1 MRKGKLILPTEGWK
15 GLVTKYP
22 KTHPQVHQD
31 ALTEGSVN
39 VKVSN
44 RGALRKRE
52 GGAEFTASPLPV
64 GGSPAKVS
72 DGYEAVFTDGA
83 RYLLTQAGGQLDY
96 TSGDGSLQKV
106 MSGLSADGNLEFAT
120 YRDRVYFGNG
130 SMDPKVLDRTP
141 GYGGCTALPAT
152 VTITDY
158 TELAGASVTV
168 NGVTKT
174 EGVDWTAATSN
185 SATGGSLATA
195 LGAISGVTA
204 VNAAGVVT
212 VRANTAF
219 HIAIS
224 DTPPAGMT
232 LAALAGPRIKDMGC
246 QAPTEQ
252 LTGTPQ
258 VSGGSVPDD
267 TYYYAYTFLYYGSE
281 ESNGGGTSA
290 SITVAGG
297 GGSGS
302 VDLVVPVG
310 GYGVSARKIYRSVDQ
325 IDFTLVGTIEDN
337 TTTAF
342 TDTAAAGGA
351 AMPLDNGE
359 PRQFRYVVQHKDR
372 IWYGGISGATAD
384 VDFSEAGQANIF
396 SSFGNIVCNPE
407 DVITGLV
414 VFNDRV
420 IVFNRRSFGQ
430 ILGTTADSFYYEAFP
445 GSVGCVDNR
454 SIRIRT
460 LRGVPVLIWLSDK
473 GFYAFNGSSVEYIS
487 EAIEDLV
494 NFNIQQVRFLDGSN
508 TQDTATQFEAGD
520 ATGGI
525 DVASSPGFLTTK
537 GYQPDATTNP
547 SKDFDTDDEWEDG
560 TGSLRVTQNTT
571 YPNQLM
577 APTRRVYSYG
587 EGDLDA
593 SLNVDGSNLKLDT
606 STDFTGLESTFISG
620 FFQGPDSLTTDLV
633 SAYTFPRA
641 GTLTDVTVFG
651 NTNFANLGGGQQ
663 IRAVI
668 YRGTLGTGPTTLA
681 GLGVSNSWTSSPATQ
696 TIEATFSGSIA
707 VSAGEVLFIGGRSD
721 SFSTSALGRRQAME
735 ASSQADQTNP
745 GLYWRKNNGSWS
757 GALSSSG
764 NSVVSFDFLFTPTA
778 IPATGTWTSPS
789 YDSGLA
795 ADGDSAVKT
804 VVTGSYA
811 AAGTGTSNCAIVV
824 GQAATQDD
832 LENEDGTYTS
842 QTIAAFDG
850 NDTVTFAATQRWFNL
865 KATLTQDDD
874 RYTPTLGPLT
884 VNFTDSTDTKQAV
897 WESAAIDCSADVTA
911 YSLDI
916 TKVEPAGT
924 SVTVTAAVSDD
935 NISYSAY
942 AAIGSYAGG
951 EKRYIKLKAV
961 VTASSDG
968 SVTARLT
975 ALAFSWALESTWESA
990 AIDAG
995 VVPTALSVFD
1005 ADYEENGGT
1014 VSLFMREAASEGG
1027 LAAAVYYPVEA
1038 GEFPETTNSNHSPLR
1053 WFQIKA
1059 VINSEKNK
1067 VPFIDSMTVR
1077 WQTQEGTSIRAA
1089 SMFHDRAYYCAVAGA
1104 GESANSMMLVFD
1116 EYGNWTKYTGLVP
1129 VSIFSFYNVPYY
1141 GTSDGK
1147 IIRFFDGKT
1156 DAGAAIE
1163 MDVRTKA
1170 FDFTDITK
1178 KKVIRAVVVTGLN
1191 LGSTFTPYY
1200 SLDEGVTWLP
1210 MTDSD
1215 GDTSFTVGTNGAEF
1229 VKKLVPIWPNE
1240 INGKSIMVRLVEASA
1255 EEAEVHNISVEAF
1268 VREGEILNG

>member
-1 MRKGKLILPTEGWK
+1 MRKGKLILPIEGWK

-130 SMDPKVLDRTP
+130 SMDPKVLDRAP

-204 VNAAGVVT
+204 VNAAGTVT
-212 VRANTAF
+212 IRANTAF

-232 LAALAGPRIKDMGC
+232 LAALSGPRIKDMGC

-508 TQDTATQFEAGD
+508 AQDTAAQFDAG
-520 ATGGI
+520 TKSSGI
-525 DVASSPGFLTTK
+525 DTSSAPGFLTTK
-537 GYQPDATTNP
+537 GYQPDGTTNP
-547 SKDFDTDDEWEDG
+547 AKDFDSASEWEGGTGTLRATRTADHPNALKAAVRNVFSYGDG
-560 TGSLRVTQNTT
+560 T
-571 YPNQLM
+571 
-577 APTRRVYSYG
+577 
-587 EGDLDA
+587 LDA
-593 SLNVDGSNLKLDT
+593 SLNVDGGNLKLDVAADNAGEADSFVAGAPFSSSYVYSGIAT
-606 STDFTGLESTFISG
+606 KFTISREATL
-620 FFQGPDSLTTDLV
+620 SAMTLVLTWLDVDLASV
-633 SAYTFPRA
+633 NYS
-641 GTLTDVTVFG
+641 GTLFVAADVAGSVG
-651 NTNFANLGGGQQ
+651 SDLWSQAKSGQLGQ
-663 IRAVI
+663 
-668 YRGTLGTGPTTLA
+668 TLGATLTG
-681 GLGVSNSWTSSPATQ
+681 S
-696 TIEATFSGSIA
+696 
-707 VSAGEVLFIGGRSD
+707 
-721 SFSTSALGRRQAME
+721 
-735 ASSQADQTNP
+735 P
-745 GLYWRKNNGSWS
+745 GLLLAPGSYWVGLRNTTRVGGSNNGSPAFRASFGVYGFAANSFRYQS
-757 GALSSSG
+757 G
-764 NSVVSFDFLFTPTA
+764 
-778 IPATGTWTSPS
+778 GTWTGITGSVASGGLGGSSIALSQTPVASTGEWVGPS
-789 YDSGLA
+789 LDTGLFPD
-795 ADGDSAVKT
+795 ADTMKV
-804 VVTGSYA
+804 VVTGSYTP
-811 AAGTGTSNCAIVV
+811 AGTGTSTCAIIV
-824 GQAATQDD
+824 GQADSQDD
-832 LENEDGTYTS
+832 LENEDGSYTS

-850 NDTVTFAATQRWFNL
+850 DDTVTFAATKQWVNL
-865 KATLTQDDD
+865 KVTLSQTDD
-874 RYTPTLGPLT
+874 RYTPTLGQLT
-884 VNFTDSTDTKQAV
+884 TNFTDSTDTKQAV

-1059 VINSEKNK
+1059 VIDSEKNK
-1067 VPFIDSMTVR
+1067 VPFIDSVTVR

>member
-1 MRKGKLILPTEGWK
+1 MRKGKLILPIEGWK

-130 SMDPKVLDRTP
+130 SMDPKVLDRAP

-204 VNAAGVVT
+204 VNTAGVVT

-232 LAALAGPRIKDMGC
+232 LAALSGPRIKDMGC

-508 TQDTATQFEAGD
+508 AQDTAAQFDAG
-520 ATGGI
+520 TKSSGI
-525 DVASSPGFLTTK
+525 DTSSAPGFLTTK
-537 GYQPDATTNP
+537 GYQPDGTTNP
-547 SKDFDTDDEWEDG
+547 AKDFDSASEWEGGTGTLRATRTADHPNALKAAVRNVFSYGDG
-560 TGSLRVTQNTT
+560 T
-571 YPNQLM
+571 
-577 APTRRVYSYG
+577 
-587 EGDLDA
+587 LDA
-593 SLNVDGSNLKLDT
+593 SLNVDGGNLKLDIAA
-606 STDFTGLESTFISG
+606 DFTGESA
-620 FFQGPDSLTTDLV
+620 
-633 SAYTFPRA
+633 SASWGLGTGGSKKIATKVVLARA
-641 GTLTDVTVFG
+641 GTLTSFTAHIRTLSGTDTVTLKVW
-651 NTNFANLGGGQQ
+651 AD
-663 IRAVI
+663 
-668 YRGTLGTGPTTLA
+668 TLA
-681 GLGVSNSWTSSPATQ
+681 GPGAELG
-696 TIEATFSGSIA
+696 SGSSAA
-707 VSAGEVLFIGGRSD
+707 VNTGTGATTLTGSVSVPAGAIWVGWESVSGNALPALYKLSGNEV
-721 SFSTSALGRRQAME
+721 M
-735 ASSQADQTNP
+735 
-745 GLYWRKNNGSWS
+745 YY
-757 GALSSSG
+757 SSSTW
-764 NSVVSFDFLFTPTA
+764 NPVAAYFSSSNTPTA
-778 IPATGTWTSPS
+778 FAITT
-789 YDSGLA
+789 
-795 ADGDSAVKT
+795 SAVASTGEWIGPSLDTRLFPDADTMKV
-804 VVTGSYA
+804 VVTGSYTP
-811 AAGTGTSNCAIVV
+811 AGTGTSTCAIIV
-824 GQAATQDD
+824 GQADSQDD
-832 LENEDGTYTS
+832 LENEDGSYTS

-850 NDTVTFAATQRWFNL
+850 DDTVTFAATKQWVNL
-865 KATLTQDDD
+865 KVTLSQTDD
-874 RYTPTLGPLT
+874 RYTPTLGQLT
-884 VNFTDSTDTKQAV
+884 TNFTDSTDTKQAV

-1059 VINSEKNK
+1059 VIDSEKNK
-1067 VPFIDSMTVR
+1067 VPFIDSVTVR

>member
-52 GGAEFTASPLPV
+52 GGAEFTAADLPV
-64 GGSPAKVS
+64 GGAPSKVS
-72 DGYEAVFTDGA
+72 DGYEAVFTDGT

-96 TSGDGSLQKV
+96 TSGDGTLQKV
-106 MSGLSADGNLEFAT
+106 MDGLAADGNLEFAA

-168 NGVTKT
+168 DGTTKT

-185 SATGGSLATA
+185 SATGGSLASA
-195 LGAISGVTA
+195 LSAISGVSA
-204 VNAAGVVT
+204 VNVAGVVT
-212 VRANTAF
+212 VRANTAL
-219 HIAIS
+219 HISIS

-232 LAALAGPRIKDMGC
+232 LAALTGPRIKDMGC

-267 TYYYAYTFLYYGSE
+267 TYYYAYSFLYYGSE

-297 GGSGS
+297 GGAGS

-325 IDFTLVGTIEDN
+325 VDFTLVGVVEDN
-337 TTTAF
+337 TTTSF
-342 TDTAAAGGA
+342 TDTAAVGGA
-351 AMPLDNGE
+351 AMPIDNGE

-372 IWYGGISGATAD
+372 IWYGGISGAPAD

-407 DVITGLV
+407 DVITALV

-508 TQDTATQFEAGD
+508 AQDTAAQFNAG
-520 ATGGI
+520 TKSGGI
-525 DVASSPGFLTTK
+525 DTASAPGFLTTK
-537 GYQPDATTNP
+537 GFQPDGTTNP
-547 SKDFDTDDEWEDG
+547 AKDFDSASEWEDG
-560 TGSLRVTQNTT
+560 TGTLRATRTADH
-571 YPNQLM
+571 PNALK
-577 APTRRVYSYG
+577 APVRHIFGYG

-593 SLNVDGSNLKLDT
+593 SLNVDGTNLELDVAA
-606 STDFTGLESTFISG
+606 DFSGESSSATNGIGLGGSKKMATKVV
-620 FFQGPDSLTTDLV
+620 L
-633 SAYTFPRA
+633 ARA
-641 GTLTDVTVFG
+641 GTITSFTARIRTLSGTDTVTLKVW
-651 NTNFANLGGGQQ
+651 AD
-663 IRAVI
+663 
-668 YRGTLGTGPTTLA
+668 TLA
-681 GLGVSNSWTSSPATQ
+681 GPGSELGSGSSAAVNTG
-696 TIEATFSGSIA
+696 TGAIALTGSIA
-707 VSAGEVLFIGGRSD
+707 VPAGPVWIGWESVSGAALPTLHKLSGDAVMYFSASVWNPVGGYFPS
-721 SFSTSALGRRQAME
+721 SGIPTSYVITTSAVS
-735 ASSQADQTNP
+735 AS
-745 GLYWRKNNGSWS
+745 
-757 GALSSSG
+757 
-764 NSVVSFDFLFTPTA
+764 
-778 IPATGTWTSPS
+778 GTWVGPS
-789 YDSGLA
+789 LDTGLFPD
-795 ADGDSAVKT
+795 ADTVK
-804 VVTGSYA
+804 VVITGSYTP
-811 AAGTGTSNCAIVV
+811 AGTGTSVCGIVV
-824 GQAATQDD
+824 GMADTQDD
-832 LENEDGTYTS
+832 LENENGSYTS
-842 QTIAAFDG
+842 QTIASFDG
-850 NDTVTFAATQRWFNL
+850 DDTVTFAATKQWMNL
-865 KATLTQDDD
+865 KVTLSQTDD
-874 RYTPTLGPLT
+874 RYTPTLGQLT
-884 VNFTDSTDTKQAV
+884 VNFTDATDTKQAV
-897 WESAAIDCSADVTA
+897 WESDAIDCSEDVTA
-911 YSLDI
+911 YALTVSK
-916 TKVEPAGT
+916 TEPAGT
-924 SVTVTAAVSDD
+924 SVTVTASVSDD
-935 NISYSAY
+935 NITYSGY
-942 AAIGSYAGG
+942 AAIASYAGV
-951 EKRYIKLKAV
+951 EKRYIKLKAI
-961 VTASSDG
+961 VTAASDG

-995 VVPTALSVFD
+995 VTPSALSVFD

-1027 LAAAVYYPVEA
+1027 LAAAVYYPIAA

-1053 WFQIKA
+1053 WFQLKA
-1059 VINSEKNK
+1059 VLTSEKNK
-1067 VPFIDSMTVR
+1067 VPFIDSMTIR
-1077 WQTQEGTSIRAA
+1077 WQTQEGTSIRVA
-1089 SMFHDRAYYCAVAGA
+1089 SMFHDRAYYCAVAAA

-1116 EYGNWTKYTGLVP
+1116 EYGNWTKYTGLTP
-1129 VSIFSFYNVPYY
+1129 ASIFSFYNVPYY
-1141 GTSDGK
+1141 GTSNGK

-1156 DAGAAIE
+1156 DAGTPIS

-1170 FDFTDITK
+1170 FDFTDVTK
-1178 KKVIRAVVVTGLN
+1178 TKVLRAVILTGLN
-1191 LGSTFTPYY
+1191 LGSTFTAYY
-1200 SLDEGVTWLP
+1200 SLDEGVTWLAL
-1210 MTDSD
+1210 MDSA
-1215 GDTSFTVGTNGAEF
+1215 GDTTFSVGANGAEF

-1240 INGKSIMVRLVEASA
+1240 INGKSVIVRVTEASG
-1255 EEAEVHNISVEAF
+1255 EEAEIHNITIEAF